1 MKKLINEIDLRKI
14 IVSMIKEAKE
24 ITADTKPYREY
35 AKSMNAKSDI
45 IKTDSELLAFIKTEE
60 GEKFLEDRYGKKGE
74 DQREYIDEMIKQ
86 VKNKKGED
94 DMSSFRIEMMVKG
107 LIHTINAYLVS
118 KKSKPTK

>member
-45 IKTDSELLAFIKTEE
+45 IKTDSELIAFIKTEE

-74 DQREYIDEMIKQ
+74 DQREY
-86 VKNKKGED
+86 
-94 DMSSFRIEMMVKG
+94 
-107 LIHTINAYLVS
+107 S
-118 KKSKPTK
+118 KHGA

>member
-1 MKKLINEIDLRKI
+1 MKKVINEIDLRKI

-45 IKTDSELLAFIKTEE
+45 IKTDAELLAFIKTEE

-107 LIHTINAYLVS
+107 LIHTINAYLVN

>member
-1 MKKLINEIDLRKI
+1 MKKVINEIDLRKI

-24 ITADTKPYREY
+24 IAADTKPYREY

-45 IKTDSELLAFIKTEE
+45 IKTDAELLAFIKTEE

-107 LIHTINAYLVS
+107 LIHTINAYLVN